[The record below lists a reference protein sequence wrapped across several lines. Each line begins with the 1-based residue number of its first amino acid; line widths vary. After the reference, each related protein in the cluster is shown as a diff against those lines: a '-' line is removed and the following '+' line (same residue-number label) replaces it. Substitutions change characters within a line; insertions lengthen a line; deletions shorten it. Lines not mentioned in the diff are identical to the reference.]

1 MKISK
6 TLKNLFYFNSKT
18 QYNSLVFGKTSDN
31 LINVSRNVA
40 ISRSNSMSA
49 TTSLINYLKSGKT
62 VTAKQ
67 ITARFGLA
75 NPHEAVRQLRMKGF
89 AVYANNSTL
98 WNGETTTRY
107 RLGTPSRKMI
117 AAAYAVLGGS
127 AF

>member
-1 MKISK
+1 MKK
-6 TLKNLFYFNSKT
+6 TVYNNSKSW
-18 QYNSLVFGKTSDN
+18 YNIIFGETSDN
-31 LINVSRNVA
+31 LINNSRKVA

-49 TTSLINYLKSGKT
+49 TTSLIKYLKSGKT

-67 ITARFGLA
+67 ITSRFGLA
-75 NPHEAVRQLRMKGF
+75 NPHEAVRQLRMKGY

-107 RLGTPSRKMI
+107 RLGQPSREMV
-117 AAAYAVLGGS
+117 AAAYQILGGS

>member
-1 MKISK
+1 MN
-6 TLKNLFYFNSKT
+6 LKKLFNFNSKT
-18 QYNSLVFGKTSDN
+18 GYNSLVFGEISDN
-31 LINVSRNVA
+31 LIKNSHKVA

-49 TTSLINYLKSGKT
+49 TKSLITYLQAGKT

-75 NPHEAVRQLRMKGF
+75 NPHEAVRQLRMKGY
-89 AVYANNSTL
+89 AVYANNSKL

-107 RLGTPSRKMI
+107 RLGKPSREMV
-117 AAAYAVLGGS
+117 AAAYQILGGS

>member
-6 TLKNLFYFNSKT
+6 TLKNLFYFNSKPV
-18 QYNSLVFGKTSDN
+18 YNGTVFGKTSDN

-40 ISRSNSMSA
+40 ISRSNTMSA

-75 NPHEAVRQLRMKGF
+75 NPHEAVRQLRMKGY

-107 RLGTPSRKMI
+107 RLGTPTRKMI

>member
-1 MKISK
+1 MNKIIK
-6 TLKNLFYFNSKT
+6 KLFYFNSKPV
-18 QYNSLVFGKTSDN
+18 YNGSVFGKTSDN

-49 TTSLINYLKSGKT
+49 TTSLINYLKAGKT

-75 NPHEAVRQLRMKGF
+75 NPHEAVRQLRMKGY

-98 WNGETTTRY
+98 WNGESTTRY

>member
-1 MKISK
+1 MKK
-6 TLKNLFYFNSKT
+6 TVYNNSKSW
-18 QYNSLVFGKTSDN
+18 YNILFGKTSDN
-31 LINVSRNVA
+31 LISVSRNVA

-67 ITARFGLA
+67 ITSRFGLA
-75 NPHEAVRQLRMKGF
+75 NPHEAVRQLRMK
-89 AVYANNSTL
+89 VYAIYNNDSVL

-107 RLGTPSRKMI
+107 RLGTPSREMV
-117 AAAYAVLGGS
+117 AAAYQVLGSS

>member
-1 MKISK
+1 
-6 TLKNLFYFNSKT
+6 
-18 QYNSLVFGKTSDN
+18 
-31 LINVSRNVA
+31 
-40 ISRSNSMSA
+40 MSA

-107 RLGTPSRKMI
+107 KLGAPSRKMV

>member
-1 MKISK
+1 MNKIIK
-6 TLKNLFYFNSKT
+6 KLFNFNSKPV
-18 QYNSLVFGKTSDN
+18 YNGSVFGKTSDN

-75 NPHEAVRQLRMKGF
+75 NPHEAVRQLRMKGY

-98 WNGETTTRY
+98 WNVESTTRY

>member
-1 MKISK
+1 MNKIIK
-6 TLKNLFYFNSKT
+6 KLFNINSKPV
-18 QYNSLVFGKTSDN
+18 YNGSVFGKTSDN

-75 NPHEAVRQLRMKGF
+75 NPHEAVRQLRMKGY

-98 WNGETTTRY
+98 WNGESTTRY

>member
-1 MKISK
+1 
-6 TLKNLFYFNSKT
+6 
-18 QYNSLVFGKTSDN
+18 
-31 LINVSRNVA
+31 
-40 ISRSNSMSA
+40 MSA

-67 ITARFGLA
+67 ITSRFGLA
-75 NPHEAVRQLRMKGF
+75 NPHEAVRQLRMKGY

-107 RLGTPSRKMI
+107 RLGQPSREMV
-117 AAAYAVLGGS
+117 AAAYQILGGS

>member
-1 MKISK
+1 MNKIIK
-6 TLKNLFYFNSKT
+6 KLFNFNSKPV
-18 QYNSLVFGKTSDN
+18 YNGSVFGKTSDN

-75 NPHEAVRQLRMKGF
+75 NPHEAVRQLRMKGY

-98 WNGETTTRY
+98 WNGESTTRY

>member
-1 MKISK
+1 MNKIIK
-6 TLKNLFYFNSKT
+6 KLFNINSKPV
-18 QYNSLVFGKTSDN
+18 YNGYVFGKTSDN

-75 NPHEAVRQLRMKGF
+75 NPHEAVRQLRMKGY

-98 WNGETTTRY
+98 WNGEATTRY

>member
-1 MKISK
+1 MNKIIK
-6 TLKNLFYFNSKT
+6 KLFNFNSKPV
-18 QYNSLVFGKTSDN
+18 YNGTVFGKTSDN

-75 NPHEAVRQLRMKGF
+75 NPHEAVRQLRMKGY

-98 WNGETTTRY
+98 WNGESTTRY

>member
-1 MKISK
+1 
-6 TLKNLFYFNSKT
+6 
-18 QYNSLVFGKTSDN
+18 
-31 LINVSRNVA
+31 
-40 ISRSNSMSA
+40 MSA
-49 TTSLINYLKSGKT
+49 TSSLIKYLQSGKT

-75 NPHEAVRQLRMKGF
+75 NPHEAVRQLRMKGY

-117 AAAYAVLGGS
+117 AAAYQVLGGS

>member
-1 MKISK
+1 MNKIIK
-6 TLKNLFYFNSKT
+6 KLFNFNSKPV
-18 QYNSLVFGKTSDN
+18 YNGSVFDKTSDN

-75 NPHEAVRQLRMKGF
+75 NPHEAVRQLRMKGY

-98 WNGETTTRY
+98 WNGESTTRY

>member
-1 MKISK
+1 MTITK
-6 TLKNLFYFNSKT
+6 TIKKLFNFNSPLV
-18 QYNSLVFGKTSDN
+18 YNGTVSGKTSDN
-31 LINVSRNVA
+31 LIRVSRNVA
-40 ISRSNSMSA
+40 YSRSNSMSA

-89 AVYANNSTL
+89 AVYANSGKM
-98 WNGETTTRY
+98 WNGEPTVRY
-107 RLGTPSRKMI
+107 TLGTPSRKMI
-117 AAAYAVLGGS
+117 AAAYAVLGAS

>member
-1 MKISK
+1 MNKIIK
-6 TLKNLFYFNSKT
+6 KLFYFNSKPV
-18 QYNSLVFGKTSDN
+18 YNGSVFGKTSDN
-31 LINVSRNVA
+31 LISISRNVA

-75 NPHEAVRQLRMKGF
+75 NPHEAVRQLRMKGY
-89 AVYANNSTL
+89 AVYANDSTL

-117 AAAYAVLGGS
+117 AAAYQVLGGS

>member
-1 MKISK
+1 MN
-6 TLKNLFYFNSKT
+6 LKKLFNFNSKT
-18 QYNSLVFGKTSDN
+18 GYNSLVFGETSDN
-31 LINVSRNVA
+31 LIKNSRSVA

-49 TTSLINYLKSGKT
+49 TSSLIKYLQSGKT

-75 NPHEAVRQLRMKGF
+75 NPHEAVRQLRMKGY

-117 AAAYAVLGGS
+117 AAAYQVLGGS

>member
-1 MKISK
+1 MNKIIK
-6 TLKNLFYFNSKT
+6 KLFNFNSKPV
-18 QYNSLVFGKTSDN
+18 YNGSVFGKTSDN
-31 LINVSRNVA
+31 LIKSSRNVA

-75 NPHEAVRQLRMKGF
+75 NPHEAVRQLRMKGY

-98 WNGETTTRY
+98 WNGESTTRY

>member
-1 MKISK
+1 MN
-6 TLKNLFYFNSKT
+6 LKKLFNFNSKT
-18 QYNSLVFGKTSDN
+18 GYNSLVFGETSDN
-31 LINVSRNVA
+31 LIKNSRSVA

-49 TTSLINYLKSGKT
+49 TSSLIKYLQSGKT

-75 NPHEAVRQLRMKGF
+75 NPHEAVRQLRMKGY

>member
-1 MKISK
+1 MNKIIK
-6 TLKNLFYFNSKT
+6 KLFNFNSKPV
-18 QYNSLVFGKTSDN
+18 YNGIVFGKTSDN

-75 NPHEAVRQLRMKGF
+75 NPHEAVRQLRMKGY

>member
-1 MKISK
+1 MN
-6 TLKNLFYFNSKT
+6 LKKLFNFNSKT
-18 QYNSLVFGKTSDN
+18 GYNSLVFGETSDN
-31 LINVSRNVA
+31 LINKSRSVA

-49 TTSLINYLKSGKT
+49 TSSLIKYLQSGKT

-75 NPHEAVRQLRMKGF
+75 NPHEAVRQLRMKGY

-98 WNGETTTRY
+98 WNGEATTRY

>member
-1 MKISK
+1 
-6 TLKNLFYFNSKT
+6 
-18 QYNSLVFGKTSDN
+18 
-31 LINVSRNVA
+31 
-40 ISRSNSMSA
+40 MSA
-49 TTSLINYLKSGKT
+49 TSSLIKYLQSGKT

-75 NPHEAVRQLRMKGF
+75 NPHEAVRQLRMKGY
-89 AVYANNSTL
+89 AVYANNSKL

>member
-1 MKISK
+1 MNKIIK
-6 TLKNLFYFNSKT
+6 KLFNFNSKPV
-18 QYNSLVFGKTSDN
+18 YNGTVFGKTSDN

-75 NPHEAVRQLRMKGF
+75 NPHEAVRQLRMKGY

>member
-1 MKISK
+1 MN
-6 TLKNLFYFNSKT
+6 LKKLFYFNSKT

-31 LINVSRNVA
+31 LISNSRNVA

-49 TTSLINYLKSGKT
+49 TTSLINYLKAGKT

-75 NPHEAVRQLRMKGF
+75 NPHEAVRQLRMKGY

-107 RLGTPSRKMI
+107 RLGTPSRKMV
-117 AAAYAVLGGS
+117 AAAYQILGGS